1 VKNNLHARELSSFTN
16 AKQKSSLLSYSI
28 AEDDNK
34 YPTVG
39 TIPKSNI
46 KIVERGK
53 MYTPTTTNT

>member
-1 VKNNLHARELSSFTN
+1 M
-16 AKQKSSLLSYSI
+16 SYSI

-53 MYTPTTTNT
+53 IDTPNTQRKTLKYQLDLYHLVLSSLQSFR